1 MKQSI
6 LKKLDKEL
14 SESQKELQVDIP
26 KAIGIAREHGDLK
39 ENAEYKAAKE
49 RQTFLQARISLLQK
63 RISDVTSLD
72 LERIPKDRSGLG
84 STIFLNNLD
93 TGEEKKY
100 HLVFPED
107 VDPDTGKISTAAPIG
122 KALMGKQAGDEVII
136 SLPDQRL
143 EYEVTRILTVHDNIE
158 TGEYVF
164 NLLKCPCC
172 GKQIGKTQIY
182 IMLRHFITPGARAA
196 R

>member
-93 TGEEKKY
+93 SGEEKEY

-107 VDPDTGKISTAAPIG
+107 VNPDVGKISAGSPIG
-122 KALMGKQAGDEVII
+122 RALMGKQEGDEIII

-143 EYEVTRILTVHDNIE
+143 EYEVIRILTVHDKIE
-158 TGEYVF
+158 TGKE
-164 NLLKCPCC
+164 
-172 GKQIGKTQIY
+172 
-182 IMLRHFITPGARAA
+182 
-196 R
+196 

>member
-1 MKQSI
+1 MKQPI

-72 LERIPKDRSGLG
+72 LKRIPKDRSGLG

-93 TGEEKKY
+93 SGEEKEY

-107 VDPDTGKISTAAPIG
+107 VNPDVGKISAGSPIG
-122 KALMGKQAGDEVII
+122 RALMGKQEGDEIII

-143 EYEVTRILTVHDNIE
+143 EYEVIRILTVHDKIE
-158 TGEYVF
+158 IGEE
-164 NLLKCPCC
+164 
-172 GKQIGKTQIY
+172 
-182 IMLRHFITPGARAA
+182 
-196 R
+196 